1 MSHSNSYR
9 YAEQPNNLPQSSG
22 PIPKD
27 ISDRWKV
34 VKTSYA
40 EDSKKPHQTSA
51 TDGWG
56 IGEQYDRARDQSRKP
71 QARIATK
78 YERGSIGARGD
89 KITIDRMGGLLRAK
103 RVPPPLW
110 DRRGEDPLFIVPATP
125 SPPLIPPPCLFP
137 ARAPTTIIAEA
148 ETISCVASVAPTP
161 PPLSTIPTRG
171 PTSVT
176 SAADPAPLIGPP
188 ALSPLSPHSPSLAI
202 PPIVRQDAP
211 HGNTSK
217 NPLSSLGTQISGQGV
232 THAEPSSIA
241 SGPQAAGPIN
251 RAPFIPRTPHPIHG
265 NEDLPEGGI
274 EEPSLTVS
282 KLQASSLVGDM
293 QVISRTPL
301 PTGSTEDIS
310 KGEMEE
316 RSPLL
321 AVEESSDGSAWVAD
335 ASHTISSVSP
345 ENHYSTSNFPTSS
358 GDGSPSLRPAQSSM
372 SLSPILPQGMV
383 RKSPPAMEPLVNSTP
398 PKDSTVCASKSSE
411 EYSSLTKKLAEKLD
425 PYKHSPLGSDKSYL
439 KHPTDIIELAPCSC
453 YQHFGIYTSSNED
466 HSILSPASN
475 CKSISENPEER
486 LRMICPHASERQS
499 TNEIPGS
506 TKHMDRGDHQA
517 DNPCLNEKPGAEP
530 ITNRTSGLV
539 ARIIE
544 GGVEPALEER
554 PPLPHNLSMEEY
566 SEILISLSHA
576 PTKII
581 NESQTHER
589 HVTNQTACNK
599 VDYLVTQAE
608 HKDVASSSEAQPST
622 EELDHLEKEYEV
634 ERVEGYR
641 VRRGREEYLVKWTG
655 YDDRTWEP
663 VGNLK
668 NAPLALD
675 EYIQRHTLRKRKR
688 EWPGNQA
695 ANRKL
700 CRLEARYPAMTDALY
715 PSLTGVALCRKS

>member
-1 MSHSNSYR
+1 MSHSNSYH
-9 YAEQPNNLPQSSG
+9 YAEQSNNLARSSG

-27 ISDRWKV
+27 IHDRWKV
-34 VKTSYA
+34 VKPSYA
-40 EDSKKPHQTSA
+40 KNSKKPHQTSA

-56 IGEQYDRARDQSRKP
+56 VREQYDHARDQSHKL

-78 YERGSIGARGD
+78 YERGSTSAPGD
-89 KITIDRMGGLLRAK
+89 KITIDRPLREK
-103 RVPPPLW
+103 PVPPPLQ
-110 DRRGEDPLFIVPATP
+110 DRKREDPLFIVPATP
-125 SPPLIPPPCLFP
+125 SPPLIPPPCLSP
-137 ARAPTTIIAEA
+137 ARAATIIAEA
-148 ETISCVASVAPTP
+148 ETIFCVAPVAPTP
-161 PPLSTIPTRG
+161 SPLSTIPTRG

-176 SAADPAPLIGPP
+176 PAADPAPLIGPP
-188 ALSPLSPHSPSLAI
+188 ALSLLSPHSPSLAI

-217 NPLSSLGTQISGQGV
+217 TPLSSLGTQISGQGV

-241 SGPQAAGPIN
+241 SGPQTAGPVNCLPSILC
-251 RAPFIPRTPHPIHG
+251 TPHPIHG
-265 NEDLPEGGI
+265 NEDPPEGGI
-274 EEPSLTVS
+274 EEPSLTAS
-282 KLQASSLVGDM
+282 RLQASSLVENT
-293 QVISRTPL
+293 QVIPRTPL

-316 RSPLL
+316 RSLLL

-345 ENHYSTSNFPTSS
+345 ENHYSKSNFRTSS
-358 GDGSPSLRPAQSSM
+358 GDGSPSLCPAQSSM

-411 EYSSLTKKLAEKLD
+411 EYSSLTKKLVEKLD

-439 KHPTDIIELAPCSC
+439 KHPIDIIELAPCSC
-453 YQHFGIYTSSNED
+453 YQHFGIYTSSSED

-517 DNPCLNEKPGAEP
+517 DNPCLNEKSGAEP
-530 ITNRTSGLV
+530 ITNRTSSLV

-554 PPLPHNLSMEEY
+554 PPLPHSLSMEEC
-566 SEILISLSHA
+566 SEVLISLSYA
-576 PTKII
+576 PTNIT

-589 HVTNQTACNK
+589 HVINQTACNK
-599 VDYLVTQAE
+599 VGYLVTQAE

-700 CRLEARYPAMTDALY
+700 CRLQARYPATTDALC